1 MSVEKNI
8 FPQNLRK
15 ILINVQ
21 NGYIKEVDLLQAK
34 SNTAGEKGTP
44 DMNATFLDGYIKI
57 SILIALVDAVL
68 AIKSFQK
75 NKTTGRFLG
84 CACAGAAV
92 VDLSYLVSILNDEYL
107 CMSVMS
113 SVYFVTI
120 DIMLLCLLVFAVYF
134 TKGRFTKTGK
144 KLMGLGI
151 LYTAF
156 EVVVFAVNP
165 FYEIAIHY
173 VRRNTFIAKY
183 SYQMKPLYMMH
194 LVFTYALVIVVVALL
209 VRKMIRIPREYRAQ
223 YSYVILGILAIV
235 SVNAVFLFWPGE
247 TVYSLL
253 DYSICGYSLTAFLLY
268 WSCFD
273 YSTHGMLNCL
283 KTSIFENIGQGIV
296 LFDYN
301 DHLIL
306 HNERADA
313 LLGGIQPDKCAA
325 LEDFLSCYD
334 LSLDEETEDDSVSLQ
349 CYVKN
354 GEETRPLR
362 CDIRSLK
369 NEKGQRLGQLFVFSD
384 AALETDLLTGFQD
397 WESFQLFV
405 GGNPNAFP
413 SPTAVA
419 VCDINSLSVIN
430 STMGNQAGN
439 QAIKLLAD
447 TMRQCFP
454 KQTYYVRG
462 LEANLVALCGHSNED
477 EMRSCMAQVK
487 ERFSG
492 KIQYAVSAATEEKP
506 DILQA
511 VLSAS
516 KAMRAKK
523 LLDRGSIHSEM
534 LTSLIRA
541 LQECDSDTEHHV
553 RRTQMMGA
561 ELGKRIG
568 LTDIQQSNLSLL
580 CLLHDIG
587 KIGIPLEILNK
598 PGRLSEEEWAILQSH
613 TEKGYEIAN
622 SNNELRGIADEIRH
636 HHERW
641 DGKGYPDGLSRES
654 IPLLSRVI
662 AVVDAYDA
670 MTNNRS
676 YRHALPSFNAM
687 EELKRCAGSQL
698 DPFIVSEFLQMLK
711 EKPPEELKRGEAA
724 EKSGHELTPYSQAN
738 AGSVET
744 GHHVHQ
750 VPYSRYVLDESMRIV
765 SVDENFEKL
774 TGYTQEDIQT
784 TPMLQA
790 ELIPEEERMEY
801 LCHTNA
807 CLAKSP
813 MVFQEHKLRRKD
825 GSDIY
830 VFCFGRVYFD
840 SAVRT
845 ERSEIII
852 ADITKTYS
860 MKMLVDAEQ
869 NKAQIR
875 LKHWEDTYR
884 RDSLTGLLNH
894 AAFRSD
900 VEMRLLQGK
909 SKVMMLMM
917 DVDKFKEYNDTFGHH
932 NGDKF
937 LILVAQTLNMSLRE
951 EDRACRM
958 GGDEFAA
965 ALFFGVNTPEAT
977 VRERAQQIFDKVS
990 ITLRGADGGTG
1001 LSMGVAIAEPDAT
1014 FNQLYEASDKAL
1026 YQAKENGRGRL
1037 VISRDGAF

>member
-1 MSVEKNI
+1 
-8 FPQNLRK
+8 
-15 ILINVQ
+15 
-21 NGYIKEVDLLQAK
+21 
-34 SNTAGEKGTP
+34 
-44 DMNATFLDGYIKI
+44 MNAMFLDYYIMI

-84 CACAGAAV
+84 HACTGAAV
-92 VDLSYLVSILNDEYL
+92 VDISYLVSILNDDYL

-113 SVYFVTI
+113 SIYFVTI
-120 DIMLLCLLVFAVYF
+120 DVMLLCLLVFTVYF
-134 TKGRFTKTGK
+134 TKGKFTKAGNTF
-144 KLMGLGI
+144 LGLSV

-156 EVVVFAVNP
+156 EIVVFAINP

-173 VRRNTFIAKY
+173 VPRNTLIAKY
-183 SYQMKPLYMMH
+183 SYQMRPLYVIH
-194 LVFTYALVIVVVALL
+194 LLFTYTLVIVVVVLL
-209 VRKMIRIPREYRAQ
+209 IRKMCSIPKEYRAQ
-223 YSYVILGILAIV
+223 YRYVILGILVIV
-235 SVNAVFLFWPGE
+235 SVNGVFLFWPGE

-306 HNERADA
+306 HNERADT
-313 LLGGIQPDKCAA
+313 LLGGIQPEKCAV
-325 LEDFLSCYD
+325 LEDFLNCYD
-334 LSLDEETEDDSVSLQ
+334 LSLNAETEDDSFSLQ
-349 CYVKN
+349 CYIKN
-354 GEETRPLR
+354 DEDVRPLR

-397 WESFQLFV
+397 WESFQLFA
-405 GGNPNAFP
+405 GSNPNAFP
-413 SPTAVA
+413 CPTAVA
-419 VCDINSLSVIN
+419 ICDINSLSVIN

-439 QAIKLLAD
+439 QAIKMLAD

-462 LEANLVALCGHSNED
+462 LEANLIALCSHSNEAA
-477 EMRSCMAQVK
+477 MQTHMARVK
-487 ERFSG
+487 ESFSG
-492 KIQYAVSAATEEKP
+492 KIQYAVSVTTESNP
-506 DILQA
+506 DIQQA
-511 VLSAS
+511 ILMAT

-523 LLDRGSIHSEM
+523 LLDRESIHSEM

-553 RRTQMMGA
+553 RRTQLMGA
-561 ELGKRIG
+561 ELGKRIE
-568 LTDIQQSNLSLL
+568 LTDIQQSKLSLL

-598 PGRLSEEEWAILQSH
+598 PGKLSDEEWKILQSH
-613 TEKGYEIAN
+613 TEKGYEIAS

-676 YRHALPSFNAM
+676 YRHAISASKAM
-687 EELKRCAGSQL
+687 AELRRCAGSQF

-711 EKPPEELKRGEAA
+711 ENPPDELISGDAA
-724 EKSGHELTPYSQAN
+724 EKSRNEHIEYA
-738 AGSVET
+738 ET
-744 GHHVHQ
+744 ADNGTETCHHVHS

-765 SVDENFEKL
+765 SADENFEKL
-774 TGYTQEDIQT
+774 TGYTPKDIQARSV
-784 TPMLQA
+784 LQA
-790 ELIPEEERMEY
+790 DLIPEEERTEY

-840 SAVRT
+840 SAVRA

-860 MKMLVDAEQ
+860 VKMLADAEQ

-875 LKHWEDTYR
+875 LKYWEETYR

-900 VEMRLLQGK
+900 LELKLLEGK

-937 LILVAQTLNMSLRE
+937 LILVAQTLHMSLRK

-965 ALFFGVNTPEAT
+965 ALFFSLNTPEAT
-977 VRERAQQIFDKVS
+977 IQERAQQIFDKVS
-990 ITLRGADGGTG
+990 ITLKGADGRTG
-1001 LSMGVAIAEPDAT
+1001 ISMGVAIAEPDAT

-1037 VISRDGAF
+1037 VIS

>member
-1 MSVEKNI
+1 
-8 FPQNLRK
+8 
-15 ILINVQ
+15 
-21 NGYIKEVDLLQAK
+21 
-34 SNTAGEKGTP
+34 
-44 DMNATFLDGYIKI
+44 MNAMFLDYYIMI

-84 CACAGAAV
+84 HACTGAAV
-92 VDLSYLVSILNDEYL
+92 VDISYLVSILNDDYL

-113 SVYFVTI
+113 SIYFVTI
-120 DIMLLCLLVFAVYF
+120 DVMLLCLLVFTVYF
-134 TKGRFTKTGK
+134 TKGKFTKAGNTF
-144 KLMGLGI
+144 LGLSV

-156 EVVVFAVNP
+156 EIVVFAINP

-173 VRRNTFIAKY
+173 VPRNTLIAKY
-183 SYQMKPLYMMH
+183 SYQMRPLYVIH
-194 LVFTYALVIVVVALL
+194 LLFTYTLVIVVVVLL
-209 VRKMIRIPREYRAQ
+209 IRKMCSIPKEYRAQ
-223 YSYVILGILAIV
+223 YRYVILGILVIV
-235 SVNAVFLFWPGE
+235 SVNGVFLFWPGE

-313 LLGGIQPDKCAA
+313 LLGGIQPEKCAV
-325 LEDFLSCYD
+325 LEDFLNCYD
-334 LSLDEETEDDSVSLQ
+334 LSLNAETEDDSFSLQ
-349 CYVKN
+349 CYIKN
-354 GEETRPLR
+354 DEDVRPLR

-397 WESFQLFV
+397 WESFQLFA
-405 GGNPNAFP
+405 GSNPNAFP
-413 SPTAVA
+413 CPTAVA
-419 VCDINSLSVIN
+419 ICDINSLSVIN

-439 QAIKLLAD
+439 QAIKMLAD

-462 LEANLVALCGHSNED
+462 LEANLIALCSHSNEAA
-477 EMRSCMAQVK
+477 MQTHMARVK
-487 ERFSG
+487 ESFSG
-492 KIQYAVSAATEEKP
+492 KIQYAVSVTTESNP
-506 DILQA
+506 DIQQA
-511 VLSAS
+511 ILMAT

-523 LLDRGSIHSEM
+523 LLDRESIHSEM

-553 RRTQMMGA
+553 RRTQLMGA
-561 ELGKRIG
+561 ELGKRIE
-568 LTDIQQSNLSLL
+568 LTDIQQSKLSLL

-598 PGRLSEEEWAILQSH
+598 PGKLSDEEWKILQSH
-613 TEKGYEIAN
+613 TEKGYEIAS

-676 YRHALPSFNAM
+676 YRHAISASKAM
-687 EELKRCAGSQL
+687 AELRRCAGSQF

-711 EKPPEELKRGEAA
+711 ENPPDELISGDAA
-724 EKSGHELTPYSQAN
+724 EKSRNEHIEHA
-738 AGSVET
+738 ET
-744 GHHVHQ
+744 ADNGTETCHHVHS

-765 SVDENFEKL
+765 SADENFEKL
-774 TGYTQEDIQT
+774 TGYTPKDIQARSV
-784 TPMLQA
+784 LQA
-790 ELIPEEERMEY
+790 DLIPEEERTEY

-840 SAVRT
+840 SAVRA

-860 MKMLVDAEQ
+860 VKMLADAEQ

-875 LKHWEDTYR
+875 LKYWEETYR

-900 VEMRLLQGK
+900 LELKLLEGK
-909 SKVMMLMM
+909 SKVMMRMM

-937 LILVAQTLNMSLRE
+937 LILVAQTLHMSLRK

-965 ALFFGVNTPEAT
+965 ALFFSLNTPEAT
-977 VRERAQQIFDKVS
+977 IQERAQQIFDKVS
-990 ITLRGADGGTG
+990 ITLKGADGRTG
-1001 LSMGVAIAEPDAT
+1001 ISMGVAIAEPDAT

-1037 VISRDGAF
+1037 VIS

>member
-1 MSVEKNI
+1 
-8 FPQNLRK
+8 
-15 ILINVQ
+15 
-21 NGYIKEVDLLQAK
+21 
-34 SNTAGEKGTP
+34 
-44 DMNATFLDGYIKI
+44 MNAMFLDYYIMI

-84 CACAGAAV
+84 HACAGAAV
-92 VDLSYLVSILNDEYL
+92 VDISYLVSILNDDYL

-113 SVYFVTI
+113 SIYFVTI
-120 DIMLLCLLVFAVYF
+120 DVMLLCLLVFTVYF
-134 TKGRFTKTGK
+134 TKGKFTKAGNTF
-144 KLMGLGI
+144 LGLSV

-156 EVVVFAVNP
+156 EIVVFAINP

-173 VRRNTFIAKY
+173 VPRNTLIAKY
-183 SYQMKPLYMMH
+183 SYQMRPLYVIH
-194 LVFTYALVIVVVALL
+194 LLFTYTLVIVVVVLL
-209 VRKMIRIPREYRAQ
+209 IRKMCSIPKEYRAQ
-223 YSYVILGILAIV
+223 YRYVILGILVIV
-235 SVNAVFLFWPGE
+235 SVNGVFLFWPGE

-313 LLGGIQPDKCAA
+313 LLGGIQPEKCAV
-325 LEDFLSCYD
+325 LEDFLNCYD
-334 LSLDEETEDDSVSLQ
+334 LSLNAETEDDSFSLQ
-349 CYVKN
+349 CYIKN
-354 GEETRPLR
+354 DEDVRPLR

-397 WESFQLFV
+397 WESFQLFA
-405 GGNPNAFP
+405 GSNPNAFP
-413 SPTAVA
+413 CPTAVA
-419 VCDINSLSVIN
+419 ICDINSLSVIN

-439 QAIKLLAD
+439 QAIKMLAD

-454 KQTYYVRG
+454 KQAYYVRG
-462 LEANLVALCGHSNED
+462 LEANLIALCSHSNEAA
-477 EMRSCMAQVK
+477 MQTHMARVK
-487 ERFSG
+487 ESFSG
-492 KIQYAVSAATEEKP
+492 KIQYAVSVTTESNP
-506 DILQA
+506 DIQQA
-511 VLSAS
+511 ILMAT

-523 LLDRGSIHSEM
+523 LLDRESIHSEM

-553 RRTQMMGA
+553 RRTQLMGA
-561 ELGKRIG
+561 ELGKRIE
-568 LTDIQQSNLSLL
+568 LTDIQQSKLSLL

-598 PGRLSEEEWAILQSH
+598 PGKLSDEEWKILQSH
-613 TEKGYEIAN
+613 TEKGYEIAS

-676 YRHALPSFNAM
+676 YRHAISASKAM
-687 EELKRCAGSQL
+687 AELRRCAGSQF

-711 EKPPEELKRGEAA
+711 ENPPDELISGDAA
-724 EKSGHELTPYSQAN
+724 EKSRNEHIEHA
-738 AGSVET
+738 ET
-744 GHHVHQ
+744 ADNGTETCHHVHS

-765 SVDENFEKL
+765 SADENFEKL
-774 TGYTQEDIQT
+774 TGYTPKDIQARSV
-784 TPMLQA
+784 LQA
-790 ELIPEEERMEY
+790 DLIPEEERTEY

-840 SAVRT
+840 SAVRA

-860 MKMLVDAEQ
+860 VKMLADAEQ

-875 LKHWEDTYR
+875 LKYWEETYR

-900 VEMRLLQGK
+900 LELKLLEGK

-937 LILVAQTLNMSLRE
+937 LILVAQTLHMSLRK

-965 ALFFGVNTPEAT
+965 ALFFSLNTPEAT
-977 VRERAQQIFDKVS
+977 IQERAQQIFDKVS
-990 ITLRGADGGTG
+990 ITLKGADGRTG
-1001 LSMGVAIAEPDAT
+1001 ISMGVAIAEPDAT

-1037 VISRDGAF
+1037 VIS

>member
-1 MSVEKNI
+1 
-8 FPQNLRK
+8 
-15 ILINVQ
+15 
-21 NGYIKEVDLLQAK
+21 
-34 SNTAGEKGTP
+34 
-44 DMNATFLDGYIKI
+44 MNAMFLDYYIMI

-84 CACAGAAV
+84 HACAGAAV
-92 VDLSYLVSILNDEYL
+92 VDISYLVSILNDDYL

-113 SVYFVTI
+113 SIYFVTI
-120 DIMLLCLLVFAVYF
+120 DVMLLCLLVFTVYF
-134 TKGRFTKTGK
+134 TKGKFTKAGNTF
-144 KLMGLGI
+144 LGLSV

-156 EVVVFAVNP
+156 EIVVFAINP

-173 VRRNTFIAKY
+173 VPRNTLIAKY
-183 SYQMKPLYMMH
+183 SYQMRPLYVIH
-194 LVFTYALVIVVVALL
+194 LLFTYTLVIVVVVLL
-209 VRKMIRIPREYRAQ
+209 IRKMCSIPKEYRAQ
-223 YSYVILGILAIV
+223 YRYVILGILVIV
-235 SVNAVFLFWPGE
+235 SVNGVFLFWPGE

-313 LLGGIQPDKCAA
+313 LLGGIQPEKCAV
-325 LEDFLSCYD
+325 LEDFLNCYD
-334 LSLDEETEDDSVSLQ
+334 LSLNAETEDDSFSLQ
-349 CYVKN
+349 CYIKN
-354 GEETRPLR
+354 DEDVRPLR

-397 WESFQLFV
+397 WESFQLFA
-405 GGNPNAFP
+405 GSNPNAFP
-413 SPTAVA
+413 CPTAVA
-419 VCDINSLSVIN
+419 ICDINSLSVIN

-439 QAIKLLAD
+439 QAIKMLAD

-462 LEANLVALCGHSNED
+462 LEANLIALCSHSNEAA
-477 EMRSCMAQVK
+477 MQTHMARVK
-487 ERFSG
+487 ESFSG
-492 KIQYAVSAATEEKP
+492 KIQYAVSVTTESNP
-506 DILQA
+506 DIQQA
-511 VLSAS
+511 ILMAT

-523 LLDRGSIHSEM
+523 LLDRESIHSEM

-553 RRTQMMGA
+553 RRTQLMGA
-561 ELGKRIG
+561 ELGKRIE
-568 LTDIQQSNLSLL
+568 LTDIQQSKLSLL

-598 PGRLSEEEWAILQSH
+598 PGKLSDEEWKILQSH
-613 TEKGYEIAN
+613 TEKGYEIAS

-676 YRHALPSFNAM
+676 YRHAISASKAM
-687 EELKRCAGSQL
+687 AELRRCAGSQF

-711 EKPPEELKRGEAA
+711 ENPPDELISGDAA
-724 EKSGHELTPYSQAN
+724 EKSRNEHIEHA
-738 AGSVET
+738 ET
-744 GHHVHQ
+744 ADNGTETCHHVHS

-765 SVDENFEKL
+765 SADENFEKL
-774 TGYTQEDIQT
+774 TGYTPKDIQARSV
-784 TPMLQA
+784 LQA
-790 ELIPEEERMEY
+790 DLIPDEERTEY

-840 SAVRT
+840 SAVRA

-860 MKMLVDAEQ
+860 VKMLADAEQ

-875 LKHWEDTYR
+875 LKYWEETYR

-900 VEMRLLQGK
+900 LELKLLEGK

-937 LILVAQTLNMSLRE
+937 LILVAQTLHMSLRK

-965 ALFFGVNTPEAT
+965 ALFFSLNTPEAT
-977 VRERAQQIFDKVS
+977 IQERAQQIFDKVS
-990 ITLRGADGGTG
+990 ITLKGADGRTG
-1001 LSMGVAIAEPDAT
+1001 ISMGVAIAEPDAT

-1037 VISRDGAF
+1037 VIS

>member
-1 MSVEKNI
+1 
-8 FPQNLRK
+8 
-15 ILINVQ
+15 
-21 NGYIKEVDLLQAK
+21 
-34 SNTAGEKGTP
+34 
-44 DMNATFLDGYIKI
+44 MNAMFLDYYIMI

-84 CACAGAAV
+84 HACAGAAV
-92 VDLSYLVSILNDEYL
+92 VDISYLVSILNDDYL

-113 SVYFVTI
+113 SIYFVTI
-120 DIMLLCLLVFAVYF
+120 DVMLLCLLVFTVYF
-134 TKGRFTKTGK
+134 TKGKFTKAGNTF
-144 KLMGLGI
+144 LGLSV

-156 EVVVFAVNP
+156 EIVVFATNP

-173 VRRNTFIAKY
+173 VPRNTLIAKY
-183 SYQMKPLYMMH
+183 SYQMRPLYVIH
-194 LVFTYALVIVVVALL
+194 LLFTYTLVIVVVVLL
-209 VRKMIRIPREYRAQ
+209 IRKMCSIPKEYRAQ
-223 YSYVILGILAIV
+223 YRYVILGILVIV
-235 SVNAVFLFWPGE
+235 SVNGVFLFWPGE

-313 LLGGIQPDKCAA
+313 LLGGIQPEKCAV
-325 LEDFLSCYD
+325 LEDFLNCYD
-334 LSLDEETEDDSVSLQ
+334 LSLNAETEDDSFSLQ
-349 CYVKN
+349 CYIKN
-354 GEETRPLR
+354 DEDVRPLR

-397 WESFQLFV
+397 WESFQLFA
-405 GGNPNAFP
+405 GSNPNAFP
-413 SPTAVA
+413 CPTAVA
-419 VCDINSLSVIN
+419 ICDINSLSVIN

-439 QAIKLLAD
+439 QAIKMLAD

-462 LEANLVALCGHSNED
+462 LEANLIALCSHSNEAA
-477 EMRSCMAQVK
+477 MQTHMARVK
-487 ERFSG
+487 ESFSG
-492 KIQYAVSAATEEKP
+492 KIQYAVSVTTESNP
-506 DILQA
+506 DIQQA
-511 VLSAS
+511 ILMAT

-523 LLDRGSIHSEM
+523 LLDRESIHSEM

-553 RRTQMMGA
+553 RRTQLMGA
-561 ELGKRIG
+561 ELGKRIE
-568 LTDIQQSNLSLL
+568 LTDIQQSKLSLL

-598 PGRLSEEEWAILQSH
+598 PGKLSDEEWKILQSH
-613 TEKGYEIAN
+613 TEKGYEIAS

-676 YRHALPSFNAM
+676 YRHAISASKAM
-687 EELKRCAGSQL
+687 AELRRCAGSQF

-711 EKPPEELKRGEAA
+711 ENPPDELISGDAA
-724 EKSGHELTPYSQAN
+724 EKSRNEHIEHA
-738 AGSVET
+738 ET
-744 GHHVHQ
+744 ADNGTETCHHVHS

-765 SVDENFEKL
+765 SADENFEKL
-774 TGYTQEDIQT
+774 TGYTPKDIQARSV
-784 TPMLQA
+784 LQA
-790 ELIPEEERMEY
+790 DLIPEEERTEY

-840 SAVRT
+840 SAVRA

-860 MKMLVDAEQ
+860 VKMLADAEQ

-875 LKHWEDTYR
+875 LKYWEETYR

-900 VEMRLLQGK
+900 LELKLLEGK

-937 LILVAQTLNMSLRE
+937 LILVAQTLHMSLRK

-965 ALFFGVNTPEAT
+965 ALFFSLNTPEAT
-977 VRERAQQIFDKVS
+977 IQERAQQIFDKVS
-990 ITLRGADGGTG
+990 ITLKGADGRTG
-1001 LSMGVAIAEPDAT
+1001 ISMGVAIAEPDAT

-1037 VISRDGAF
+1037 VIS

>member
-1 MSVEKNI
+1 
-8 FPQNLRK
+8 
-15 ILINVQ
+15 
-21 NGYIKEVDLLQAK
+21 
-34 SNTAGEKGTP
+34 
-44 DMNATFLDGYIKI
+44 MNAMFLDYYIMI

-84 CACAGAAV
+84 HACAGAAV
-92 VDLSYLVSILNDEYL
+92 VDISYLVSILNDDYL

-113 SVYFVTI
+113 SIYFVTI
-120 DIMLLCLLVFAVYF
+120 DVMLLCLLVFTVYF
-134 TKGRFTKTGK
+134 TKGKFTKAGNTF
-144 KLMGLGI
+144 LGLSV

-156 EVVVFAVNP
+156 EIVVFAINP

-173 VRRNTFIAKY
+173 VPRNTLIAKY
-183 SYQMKPLYMMH
+183 SYQMRPLYVIH
-194 LVFTYALVIVVVALL
+194 LLFTYTLVIVVVVLL
-209 VRKMIRIPREYRAQ
+209 IRKMCSIPKEYRAQ
-223 YSYVILGILAIV
+223 YRYVILGILVIV
-235 SVNAVFLFWPGE
+235 SVNGVFLFWPGE

-313 LLGGIQPDKCAA
+313 LLGGIQPEKCAV
-325 LEDFLSCYD
+325 LEDFLNCYD
-334 LSLDEETEDDSVSLQ
+334 LSLNAETEDDSFSLQ
-349 CYVKN
+349 CYITNDEDV
-354 GEETRPLR
+354 RPLR

-397 WESFQLFV
+397 WESFQLFA
-405 GGNPNAFP
+405 GSNPNAFP
-413 SPTAVA
+413 CPTAVA
-419 VCDINSLSVIN
+419 ICDINSLSVIN

-439 QAIKLLAD
+439 QAIKMLAD

-462 LEANLVALCGHSNED
+462 LEANLIALCSHSNEAA
-477 EMRSCMAQVK
+477 MQTHMARVK
-487 ERFSG
+487 ESFSG
-492 KIQYAVSAATEEKP
+492 KIQYAVSVTTESNP
-506 DILQA
+506 DIQQA
-511 VLSAS
+511 ILMAT

-523 LLDRGSIHSEM
+523 LLDRESIHSEM

-553 RRTQMMGA
+553 RRTQLMGA
-561 ELGKRIG
+561 ELGKRIE
-568 LTDIQQSNLSLL
+568 LTDIQQSKLSLL

-598 PGRLSEEEWAILQSH
+598 PGKLSDEEWKILQSH
-613 TEKGYEIAN
+613 TEKGYEIAS

-676 YRHALPSFNAM
+676 YRHAISASKAM
-687 EELKRCAGSQL
+687 AELRRCAGSQF

-711 EKPPEELKRGEAA
+711 ENPPDELISGDAA
-724 EKSGHELTPYSQAN
+724 EKSRNEHIEYA
-738 AGSVET
+738 ET
-744 GHHVHQ
+744 ADNGTETCHHVHS

-765 SVDENFEKL
+765 SADENFEKL
-774 TGYTQEDIQT
+774 TGYTPKDIQARSV
-784 TPMLQA
+784 LQA
-790 ELIPEEERMEY
+790 DLIPEEERTEY

-840 SAVRT
+840 SAVRA

-860 MKMLVDAEQ
+860 VKMLADAEQ

-875 LKHWEDTYR
+875 LKYWEETYR

-900 VEMRLLQGK
+900 LELKLLEGK

-937 LILVAQTLNMSLRE
+937 LILVAQTLHMSLRK

-965 ALFFGVNTPEAT
+965 ALFFSLNTPEAT
-977 VRERAQQIFDKVS
+977 IQERAQQIFDKVS
-990 ITLRGADGGTG
+990 ITLKGADGRTG
-1001 LSMGVAIAEPDAT
+1001 ISMGVAIAEPDAT

-1037 VISRDGAF
+1037 VIS

>member
-1 MSVEKNI
+1 
-8 FPQNLRK
+8 
-15 ILINVQ
+15 
-21 NGYIKEVDLLQAK
+21 
-34 SNTAGEKGTP
+34 
-44 DMNATFLDGYIKI
+44 MNAMFLDYYIMI

-84 CACAGAAV
+84 HACAGAAV
-92 VDLSYLVSILNDEYL
+92 VDISYLVSILNDDYL

-113 SVYFVTI
+113 SIYFATI
-120 DIMLLCLLVFAVYF
+120 DVMLLCLLVFTVYF
-134 TKGRFTKTGK
+134 TKGKFTKAGNTF
-144 KLMGLGI
+144 LGLSV

-156 EVVVFAVNP
+156 EIVVFAINP

-173 VRRNTFIAKY
+173 VPRNTLIAKY
-183 SYQMKPLYMMH
+183 SYQMRPLYVIH
-194 LVFTYALVIVVVALL
+194 LLFTYTLVIVVVVLL
-209 VRKMIRIPREYRAQ
+209 IRKMCSIPKEYRAQ
-223 YSYVILGILAIV
+223 YRYVILGILVIV
-235 SVNAVFLFWPGE
+235 SVNGVFLFWPGE

-313 LLGGIQPDKCAA
+313 LLGGIQPEKCAV
-325 LEDFLSCYD
+325 LEDFLNCYD
-334 LSLDEETEDDSVSLQ
+334 LSLNAETEDDSFSLQ
-349 CYVKN
+349 CYIKN
-354 GEETRPLR
+354 DEDVRPLR

-397 WESFQLFV
+397 WESFQLFA
-405 GGNPNAFP
+405 GSNPNAFP
-413 SPTAVA
+413 CPTAVA
-419 VCDINSLSVIN
+419 ICDINSLSVIN

-439 QAIKLLAD
+439 QAIKMLAD

-462 LEANLVALCGHSNED
+462 LEANLIALCSHSNEAA
-477 EMRSCMAQVK
+477 MQTHMARVK
-487 ERFSG
+487 ESFSG
-492 KIQYAVSAATEEKP
+492 KIQYAVSVTTESNP
-506 DILQA
+506 DIQQA
-511 VLSAS
+511 ILMAT

-523 LLDRGSIHSEM
+523 LLDRESIHSEM

-553 RRTQMMGA
+553 RRTQLMGA
-561 ELGKRIG
+561 ELGKRIE
-568 LTDIQQSNLSLL
+568 LTDIQQSKLSLL

-598 PGRLSEEEWAILQSH
+598 PGKLSDEEWKILQSH
-613 TEKGYEIAN
+613 TEKGYEIAS

-676 YRHALPSFNAM
+676 YRHAISASKAM
-687 EELKRCAGSQL
+687 AELRRCAGSQF

-711 EKPPEELKRGEAA
+711 ENPPDELISGDAA
-724 EKSGHELTPYSQAN
+724 EKSRNEHIEHA
-738 AGSVET
+738 ET
-744 GHHVHQ
+744 ADNGTETCHHVHS

-765 SVDENFEKL
+765 SADENFEKL
-774 TGYTQEDIQT
+774 TGYTPKDIQARSV
-784 TPMLQA
+784 LQA
-790 ELIPEEERMEY
+790 DLIPEEERTEY

-840 SAVRT
+840 SAVRA

-860 MKMLVDAEQ
+860 VKMLADAEQ

-875 LKHWEDTYR
+875 LKYWEETYR

-900 VEMRLLQGK
+900 LELKLLEGK

-937 LILVAQTLNMSLRE
+937 LILVAQTLHMSLRK

-965 ALFFGVNTPEAT
+965 ALFFSLNTPEAT
-977 VRERAQQIFDKVS
+977 IQERAQQIFDKVS
-990 ITLRGADGGTG
+990 ITLKGADGRTG
-1001 LSMGVAIAEPDAT
+1001 ISMGVAIAEPDAT

-1037 VISRDGAF
+1037 VIS

>member
-1 MSVEKNI
+1 
-8 FPQNLRK
+8 
-15 ILINVQ
+15 
-21 NGYIKEVDLLQAK
+21 
-34 SNTAGEKGTP
+34 
-44 DMNATFLDGYIKI
+44 MNAMFLDYYIMI

-84 CACAGAAV
+84 HACAGAAV
-92 VDLSYLVSILNDEYL
+92 VDISYLVSILNDDYL

-113 SVYFVTI
+113 SIYFVTI
-120 DIMLLCLLVFAVYF
+120 DVMLLCLLVFTVYF
-134 TKGRFTKTGK
+134 TKGKFTKAGNTF
-144 KLMGLGI
+144 LGLSV

-156 EVVVFAVNP
+156 EIVVFAINP

-173 VRRNTFIAKY
+173 VPRNTLIAKY
-183 SYQMKPLYMMH
+183 SYQMRPLYVIH
-194 LVFTYALVIVVVALL
+194 LLFTYPLVIVVVVLL
-209 VRKMIRIPREYRAQ
+209 IRKMCSIPKEYRAQ
-223 YSYVILGILAIV
+223 YRYVILGILVIV
-235 SVNAVFLFWPGE
+235 SVNGVFLFWPGE

-313 LLGGIQPDKCAA
+313 LLGGIQPEKCAV
-325 LEDFLSCYD
+325 LEDFLNCYD
-334 LSLDEETEDDSVSLQ
+334 LSLNAETEDDSFSLQ
-349 CYVKN
+349 CYIKN
-354 GEETRPLR
+354 DEDVRPLR

-397 WESFQLFV
+397 WESFQLFA
-405 GGNPNAFP
+405 GSNPNAFP
-413 SPTAVA
+413 CPTAVA
-419 VCDINSLSVIN
+419 ICDINSLSVIN

-439 QAIKLLAD
+439 QAIKMLAD

-462 LEANLVALCGHSNED
+462 LEANLIALCSHSNEAA
-477 EMRSCMAQVK
+477 MQTHMARVK
-487 ERFSG
+487 ESFSG
-492 KIQYAVSAATEEKP
+492 KIQYAVSVTTESNP
-506 DILQA
+506 DIQQA
-511 VLSAS
+511 ILMAT

-523 LLDRGSIHSEM
+523 LLDRESIHSEM

-553 RRTQMMGA
+553 RRTQLMGA
-561 ELGKRIG
+561 ELGKRIE
-568 LTDIQQSNLSLL
+568 LTDIQQSKLSLL

-598 PGRLSEEEWAILQSH
+598 PGKLSDEEWKILQSH
-613 TEKGYEIAN
+613 TEKGYEIAS

-676 YRHALPSFNAM
+676 YRHAISASKAM
-687 EELKRCAGSQL
+687 AELRRCAGSQF

-711 EKPPEELKRGEAA
+711 ENPPDELISGDAA
-724 EKSGHELTPYSQAN
+724 EKSRNEHIEYA
-738 AGSVET
+738 ET
-744 GHHVHQ
+744 ADNGTETCHHVHS

-765 SVDENFEKL
+765 SADENFEKL
-774 TGYTQEDIQT
+774 TGYTPKDIQARSV
-784 TPMLQA
+784 LQA
-790 ELIPEEERMEY
+790 DLIPEEERTEY

-840 SAVRT
+840 SAVRA

-860 MKMLVDAEQ
+860 VKMLADAEQ

-875 LKHWEDTYR
+875 LKYWEETYR

-900 VEMRLLQGK
+900 LELKLLEGK

-937 LILVAQTLNMSLRE
+937 LILVAQTLHMSLRK

-965 ALFFGVNTPEAT
+965 ALFFSLNTPEAT
-977 VRERAQQIFDKVS
+977 IQERAQQIFDKVS
-990 ITLRGADGGTG
+990 ITLKGADGRTG
-1001 LSMGVAIAEPDAT
+1001 ISMGVAIAEPDAT

-1037 VISRDGAF
+1037 VIS

>member
-1 MSVEKNI
+1 
-8 FPQNLRK
+8 
-15 ILINVQ
+15 
-21 NGYIKEVDLLQAK
+21 
-34 SNTAGEKGTP
+34 
-44 DMNATFLDGYIKI
+44 MNAMFLDYYIMI

-84 CACAGAAV
+84 HACTGAAV
-92 VDLSYLVSILNDEYL
+92 VDISYLVSILNDDYL

-113 SVYFVTI
+113 SIYFVTI
-120 DIMLLCLLVFAVYF
+120 DVMLLCLLVFTVYF
-134 TKGRFTKTGK
+134 TKGKFTKAGNTF
-144 KLMGLGI
+144 LGLSV

-156 EVVVFAVNP
+156 EIVVFAINP

-173 VRRNTFIAKY
+173 VPRNTLIAKY
-183 SYQMKPLYMMH
+183 SYQMRPLYVIH
-194 LVFTYALVIVVVALL
+194 LLFTYTLVIVVVVLL
-209 VRKMIRIPREYRAQ
+209 IRKMCSIPKEYRAQ
-223 YSYVILGILAIV
+223 YRYVILGILVIV
-235 SVNAVFLFWPGE
+235 SVNGVFLFWPGE

-313 LLGGIQPDKCAA
+313 LLGGIQPEKCAV
-325 LEDFLSCYD
+325 LEDFLNCYD
-334 LSLDEETEDDSVSLQ
+334 LSLNAETEDDSFSLQ
-349 CYVKN
+349 CYIKN
-354 GEETRPLR
+354 DEDVRPLR

-397 WESFQLFV
+397 WESFQLFA
-405 GGNPNAFP
+405 GSNPNAFP
-413 SPTAVA
+413 CPTAVA
-419 VCDINSLSVIN
+419 ICDINSLSVIN

-439 QAIKLLAD
+439 QAIKMLAD

-462 LEANLVALCGHSNED
+462 LEANLIALCSHSNEAA
-477 EMRSCMAQVK
+477 MQTHMARVK
-487 ERFSG
+487 ESFSG
-492 KIQYAVSAATEEKP
+492 KIQYAVSVTTESNP
-506 DILQA
+506 DIQQA
-511 VLSAS
+511 ILMAT

-523 LLDRGSIHSEM
+523 LLDRESIHSEM

-553 RRTQMMGA
+553 RRTQLMGA
-561 ELGKRIG
+561 ELGKRIE
-568 LTDIQQSNLSLL
+568 LTDIQQSKLSLL

-598 PGRLSEEEWAILQSH
+598 PGKLSDEEWKILQSH
-613 TEKGYEIAN
+613 TEKGYEIAS

-676 YRHALPSFNAM
+676 YRHAISASKAM
-687 EELKRCAGSQL
+687 AELRRCAGSQF

-711 EKPPEELKRGEAA
+711 ENPPDELISGDAA
-724 EKSGHELTPYSQAN
+724 EKSRNEHIEHA
-738 AGSVET
+738 ET
-744 GHHVHQ
+744 ADNGTETCHHVHS

-765 SVDENFEKL
+765 SADENFEKL
-774 TGYTQEDIQT
+774 TGYTPKDIQARSV
-784 TPMLQA
+784 LQA
-790 ELIPEEERMEY
+790 DLIPEEERTEY

-840 SAVRT
+840 SAVRA

-860 MKMLVDAEQ
+860 VKMLADAEQ

-875 LKHWEDTYR
+875 LKYWEETYR

-900 VEMRLLQGK
+900 LELKLLEGK
-909 SKVMMLMM
+909 SKVMMLMI

-937 LILVAQTLNMSLRE
+937 LILVAQTLHMSLRK

-965 ALFFGVNTPEAT
+965 ALFFSLNTPEAT
-977 VRERAQQIFDKVS
+977 IQERAQQIFDKVS
-990 ITLRGADGGTG
+990 ITLKGADGRTG
-1001 LSMGVAIAEPDAT
+1001 ISMGVAIAEPDAT

-1037 VISRDGAF
+1037 VIS

>member
-1 MSVEKNI
+1 
-8 FPQNLRK
+8 
-15 ILINVQ
+15 
-21 NGYIKEVDLLQAK
+21 
-34 SNTAGEKGTP
+34 
-44 DMNATFLDGYIKI
+44 MNATFLDCYTMI
-57 SILIALVDAVL
+57 SILIAVVDGFL

-84 CACAGAAV
+84 YACAGAAV
-92 VDLSYLVSILNDEYL
+92 VDISYLISILNDDYL

-120 DIMLLCLLVFAVYF
+120 DVMLLCLLVFTVYF
-134 TKGRFTKTGK
+134 TKGKFTRTGK
-144 KLMGLGI
+144 TLIRLSV
-151 LYTAF
+151 LYTIF
-156 EVVVFAVNP
+156 EIVVFAINP

-173 VRRNTFIAKY
+173 VQRNTLIAKY
-183 SYQMKPLYMMH
+183 SYQMRPLYVMH
-194 LVFTYALVIVVVALL
+194 LLFTYTLVVVVVVLL
-209 VRKMIRIPREYRAQ
+209 IRKMCSIPKEYRAQ
-223 YSYVILGILAIV
+223 YQHVILGILVIV
-235 SVNAVFLFWPGE
+235 SVNGVFLFWPGKSI
-247 TVYSLL
+247 YNLL

-306 HNERADA
+306 HNERADT
-313 LLGGIQPDKCAA
+313 LLGGIQPEKCAV
-325 LEDFLSCYD
+325 LEDFLNCYD
-334 LSLDEETEDDSVSLQ
+334 LSLGAETEDDSFSLQ
-349 CYVKN
+349 CYIKN
-354 GEETRPLR
+354 GHDVRPLR

-397 WESFQLFV
+397 WESFQLFA
-405 GGNPNAFP
+405 GSNPNAFP
-413 SPTAVA
+413 CPTAVA
-419 VCDINSLSVIN
+419 ICDINSLSVIN

-439 QAIKLLAD
+439 QTIKMLAD

-462 LEANLVALCGHSNED
+462 LEASLVALCSHSNEA
-477 EMRSCMAQVK
+477 EMQACMAQVK

-492 KIQYAVSAATEEKP
+492 KMQYAVSATTEKMP
-506 DILQA
+506 DILRA
-511 VLSAS
+511 ILVAS

-523 LLDRGSIHSEM
+523 LLDRESIHSEM

-553 RRTQMMGA
+553 RRTQQMGA
-561 ELGKRIG
+561 ELGKRIE
-568 LTDIQQSNLSLL
+568 LTDIQQSKLSLL

-598 PGRLSEEEWAILQSH
+598 PGNLSDEEWKILRSH
-613 TEKGYEIAN
+613 TEKGFEIAN

-676 YRHALPSFNAM
+676 YRYAMSPSDAM
-687 EELKRCAGSQL
+687 EELKRCAGSQF
-698 DPFIVSEFLQMLK
+698 DPFIVSEFLQMLR
-711 EKPPEELKRGEAA
+711 ENSPVEIPNGDAA
-724 EKSGHELTPYSQAN
+724 EQSGNGHAAHTEPTDD
-738 AGSVET
+738 SVET
-744 GHHVHQ
+744 GNHVHL

-765 SVDENFEKL
+765 TVDENFEKL
-774 TGYTQEDIQT
+774 TGYTSEDIQT
-784 TPMLQA
+784 KPVFQA
-790 ELIPEEERMEY
+790 DLIPEEERTEY

-813 MVFQEHKLRRKD
+813 LVFQEHRLRRKD

-860 MKMLVDAEQ
+860 MKMLADAEQ

-900 VEMRLLQGK
+900 VELKLLEGK

-917 DVDKFKEYNDTFGHH
+917 DVDKFKDYNDTFGHH

-937 LILVAQTLNMSLRE
+937 LILVAQTLHVSLRK

-965 ALFFGVNTPEAT
+965 ALFFSMDTPEA
-977 VRERAQQIFDKVS
+977 VIRERAQQIFDKVS
-990 ITLRGADGGTG
+990 ITLKGADGGTG
-1001 LSMGVAIAEPDAT
+1001 ISVGVAIAAPDAT

-1037 VISRDGAF
+1037 VIS

>member
-1 MSVEKNI
+1 
-8 FPQNLRK
+8 
-15 ILINVQ
+15 
-21 NGYIKEVDLLQAK
+21 
-34 SNTAGEKGTP
+34 
-44 DMNATFLDGYIKI
+44 MNAMFLDYYIMI

-84 CACAGAAV
+84 HACAGAAV
-92 VDLSYLVSILNDEYL
+92 VDISYLVSILNDDYL

-113 SVYFVTI
+113 SIYFVTI
-120 DIMLLCLLVFAVYF
+120 DVMLLCLLVFTVYF
-134 TKGRFTKTGK
+134 TKGKFTKAGNTF
-144 KLMGLGI
+144 LGLSV

-156 EVVVFAVNP
+156 EIVVFAINP

-173 VRRNTFIAKY
+173 VPRNTLIAKY
-183 SYQMKPLYMMH
+183 SYQMRPLYVIH
-194 LVFTYALVIVVVALL
+194 LLFTYTLVIVVVVLL
-209 VRKMIRIPREYRAQ
+209 IRKMCSIPKEYRAQ
-223 YSYVILGILAIV
+223 YRYVILGILVIV
-235 SVNAVFLFWPGE
+235 SVNGVFLFWPGE

-306 HNERADA
+306 HNERADT
-313 LLGGIQPDKCAA
+313 LLGGIQPEKCAV
-325 LEDFLSCYD
+325 LEDFLNCYD
-334 LSLDEETEDDSVSLQ
+334 LSLNAETEDDSFSLQ
-349 CYVKN
+349 CYIKN
-354 GEETRPLR
+354 DEDVRPLR

-397 WESFQLFV
+397 WESFQLFA
-405 GGNPNAFP
+405 GSNPNAFP
-413 SPTAVA
+413 CPTAVA
-419 VCDINSLSVIN
+419 ICDINSLSVIN

-439 QAIKLLAD
+439 QAIKMLAD

-462 LEANLVALCGHSNED
+462 LEANLIALCSHSNEAA
-477 EMRSCMAQVK
+477 MQTHMARVK
-487 ERFSG
+487 ESFSG
-492 KIQYAVSAATEEKP
+492 KIQYAVSVTTESNP
-506 DILQA
+506 DIQQA
-511 VLSAS
+511 ILMAT

-523 LLDRGSIHSEM
+523 LLDRESIHSEM

-553 RRTQMMGA
+553 RRTQLMGA
-561 ELGKRIG
+561 ELGKRIE
-568 LTDIQQSNLSLL
+568 LTDIQQSKLSLL

-598 PGRLSEEEWAILQSH
+598 PGKLSDEEWKILQSH
-613 TEKGYEIAN
+613 TEKGYEIAS

-676 YRHALPSFNAM
+676 YRHAISASKAM
-687 EELKRCAGSQL
+687 AELRRCAGSQF

-711 EKPPEELKRGEAA
+711 ENPPDELISGDAA
-724 EKSGHELTPYSQAN
+724 EKSRNEHIEHA
-738 AGSVET
+738 ET
-744 GHHVHQ
+744 ADNGTETCHHVHS

-765 SVDENFEKL
+765 SADENFEKL
-774 TGYTQEDIQT
+774 TGYTPKDIQARSV
-784 TPMLQA
+784 LQA
-790 ELIPEEERMEY
+790 DLIPEEERTEY

-840 SAVRT
+840 SAVRA

-860 MKMLVDAEQ
+860 VKMLADAEQ

-875 LKHWEDTYR
+875 LKYWEETYR

-900 VEMRLLQGK
+900 LELKLLEGK

-937 LILVAQTLNMSLRE
+937 LILVAQTLHMSLRK

-965 ALFFGVNTPEAT
+965 ALFFSLNTPEAT
-977 VRERAQQIFDKVS
+977 IQERAQQIFDKVS
-990 ITLRGADGGTG
+990 ITLKGADGRTG
-1001 LSMGVAIAEPDAT
+1001 ISMGVAIAEPDAT

-1037 VISRDGAF
+1037 VIS

>member
-1 MSVEKNI
+1 
-8 FPQNLRK
+8 
-15 ILINVQ
+15 
-21 NGYIKEVDLLQAK
+21 
-34 SNTAGEKGTP
+34 
-44 DMNATFLDGYIKI
+44 MNAMFLDYYIMI

-84 CACAGAAV
+84 HACTGAAV
-92 VDLSYLVSILNDEYL
+92 VDISYLVSILNDDYL

-113 SVYFVTI
+113 SIYFVTI
-120 DIMLLCLLVFAVYF
+120 DVMLLCLLVFTVYF
-134 TKGRFTKTGK
+134 TKGKFTKAGNTF
-144 KLMGLGI
+144 LGLSV

-156 EVVVFAVNP
+156 EIVVFAINP

-173 VRRNTFIAKY
+173 VPRNTLIAKY
-183 SYQMKPLYMMH
+183 SYQMRPLYVIH
-194 LVFTYALVIVVVALL
+194 LLFTYTLVIVVVVLL
-209 VRKMIRIPREYRAQ
+209 IRKMCSIPKEYRAQ
-223 YSYVILGILAIV
+223 YRYVILGILVIV
-235 SVNAVFLFWPGE
+235 SVNGVFLFWPGE

-313 LLGGIQPDKCAA
+313 LLGGIQPEKCAV
-325 LEDFLSCYD
+325 LEDFLNCYD
-334 LSLDEETEDDSVSLQ
+334 LSLNAETEDDSFSLQ
-349 CYVKN
+349 CYIKN
-354 GEETRPLR
+354 DEDVRPLR

-397 WESFQLFV
+397 WESFQLFA
-405 GGNPNAFP
+405 GSNPNAFP
-413 SPTAVA
+413 CPTAVA
-419 VCDINSLSVIN
+419 ICDINSLSVIN

-439 QAIKLLAD
+439 QAIKMLAD

-462 LEANLVALCGHSNED
+462 LEANLIALCSHSNEAA
-477 EMRSCMAQVK
+477 MQTHMARVK
-487 ERFSG
+487 ESFSG
-492 KIQYAVSAATEEKP
+492 KIQYAVSVTTESNP
-506 DILQA
+506 DIQQA
-511 VLSAS
+511 ILMAT

-523 LLDRGSIHSEM
+523 LLDRESIHSEM

-553 RRTQMMGA
+553 RRTQLMGA
-561 ELGKRIG
+561 ELGKRIE
-568 LTDIQQSNLSLL
+568 LTDIQQSKLSLL

-598 PGRLSEEEWAILQSH
+598 PGKLSDEEWKILQSH
-613 TEKGYEIAN
+613 TEKGYEIAS

-676 YRHALPSFNAM
+676 YRHAISASKAM
-687 EELKRCAGSQL
+687 AELRRCAGSQF

-711 EKPPEELKRGEAA
+711 ENPPDELISGDAA
-724 EKSGHELTPYSQAN
+724 EKSRNEHIEYA
-738 AGSVET
+738 ET
-744 GHHVHQ
+744 ADNGTETCHHVHS

-765 SVDENFEKL
+765 SADENFEKL
-774 TGYTQEDIQT
+774 TGYTPKDIQARSV
-784 TPMLQA
+784 LQA
-790 ELIPEEERMEY
+790 DLIPEEERTEY

-840 SAVRT
+840 SAVRA

-860 MKMLVDAEQ
+860 MKMLADAEQ

-875 LKHWEDTYR
+875 LKYWEETYR

-900 VEMRLLQGK
+900 LELKLLEGK

-937 LILVAQTLNMSLRE
+937 LILVAQTLHMSLRK

-965 ALFFGVNTPEAT
+965 ALFFSLNTPEAT
-977 VRERAQQIFDKVS
+977 IQERAQQIFDKVS
-990 ITLRGADGGTG
+990 ITLKGADGRTG
-1001 LSMGVAIAEPDAT
+1001 ISMGVAIAEPDAT

-1037 VISRDGAF
+1037 VIS

>member
-1 MSVEKNI
+1 
-8 FPQNLRK
+8 
-15 ILINVQ
+15 
-21 NGYIKEVDLLQAK
+21 
-34 SNTAGEKGTP
+34 
-44 DMNATFLDGYIKI
+44 MNAMFLDYYIMI

-84 CACAGAAV
+84 HACTGAAV
-92 VDLSYLVSILNDEYL
+92 VDISYLVSILNDDYL

-113 SVYFVTI
+113 SIYFVTI
-120 DIMLLCLLVFAVYF
+120 DVMLLCLLVFTVYF
-134 TKGRFTKTGK
+134 TKGKFTKAGNTF
-144 KLMGLGI
+144 LGLSV

-156 EVVVFAVNP
+156 EIVVFAINP

-173 VRRNTFIAKY
+173 VPRNTLIAKY
-183 SYQMKPLYMMH
+183 SYQMRPLYVIH
-194 LVFTYALVIVVVALL
+194 LLFTYTLVIVVVVLL
-209 VRKMIRIPREYRAQ
+209 IRKMCSIPKEYRAQ
-223 YSYVILGILAIV
+223 YRYVILGILVIV
-235 SVNAVFLFWPGE
+235 SVNGVFLFWPGE

-313 LLGGIQPDKCAA
+313 LLGGIQPEKCAV
-325 LEDFLSCYD
+325 LEDFLNCYD
-334 LSLDEETEDDSVSLQ
+334 LSLNAETEDDSFSLQ
-349 CYVKN
+349 CYIKN
-354 GEETRPLR
+354 DEDVRPLR

-397 WESFQLFV
+397 WESFQLFA
-405 GGNPNAFP
+405 GSNPNAFP
-413 SPTAVA
+413 CPTAVA
-419 VCDINSLSVIN
+419 ICDINSLSVIN

-439 QAIKLLAD
+439 QAIKMLAD

-462 LEANLVALCGHSNED
+462 LEANLIALCSHSNEAA
-477 EMRSCMAQVK
+477 MQTHMARVK
-487 ERFSG
+487 ESFSG
-492 KIQYAVSAATEEKP
+492 KIQYAVSVTTESNP
-506 DILQA
+506 DIQQA
-511 VLSAS
+511 ILMAT

-523 LLDRGSIHSEM
+523 LLDRESIHSEM

-553 RRTQMMGA
+553 RRTQLMGA
-561 ELGKRIG
+561 ELGKRIE
-568 LTDIQQSNLSLL
+568 LTDIQQSKLSLL

-598 PGRLSEEEWAILQSH
+598 PGKLSDEEWKILQSH
-613 TEKGYEIAN
+613 TEKGYEIAS

-676 YRHALPSFNAM
+676 YRHAISASKAM
-687 EELKRCAGSQL
+687 AELRRCAGSQF

-711 EKPPEELKRGEAA
+711 ENPPDELISGDAA
-724 EKSGHELTPYSQAN
+724 EKSRNEHIEHA
-738 AGSVET
+738 ET
-744 GHHVHQ
+744 ADNGTETCHHVHS

-765 SVDENFEKL
+765 SADENFEKL
-774 TGYTQEDIQT
+774 TGYTPKDIQARSV
-784 TPMLQA
+784 LQA
-790 ELIPEEERMEY
+790 DLIPEEERTEY

-840 SAVRT
+840 SAVRA

-860 MKMLVDAEQ
+860 MKMLADAEQ

-875 LKHWEDTYR
+875 LKYWEETYR

-900 VEMRLLQGK
+900 VELKLLEGK
-909 SKVMMLMM
+909 CKVMMLMM

-937 LILVAQTLNMSLRE
+937 LILVAQTLHMSLRK

-965 ALFFGVNTPEAT
+965 ALFFSLNTPEAT
-977 VRERAQQIFDKVS
+977 IQERAQQIFDKVS
-990 ITLRGADGGTG
+990 ITLKGADGRTG
-1001 LSMGVAIAEPDAT
+1001 ISMGVAIAEPDAT

-1037 VISRDGAF
+1037 VIS